1 MVKKGG
7 NRREASV
14 SKVVATIDSGFIS
27 ARKVVD
33 IQRDDADAKRMRNST
48 ELNDENWSRG
58 LTGANPKL
66 YRGFKPMKRKN
77 VSSMIAQ
84 SMLQV

>member
-1 MVKKGG
+1 M
-7 NRREASV
+7 

-27 ARKVVD
+27 ANKIVD
-33 IQRDDADAKRMRNST
+33 IQKDDADTKRTRNST

-58 LTGANPKL
+58 LPGANSKL
-66 YRGFKPMKRKN
+66 SRGFKPIKRKKE
-77 VSSMIAQ
+77 SSMIAQ

>member
-1 MVKKGG
+1 M
-7 NRREASV
+7 

-27 ARKVVD
+27 ASKVVD
-33 IQRDDADAKRMRNST
+33 IQRDDADTKRTRNST
-48 ELNDENWSRG
+48 VVNDENWSRG
-58 LTGANPKL
+58 LTGANTRVP
-66 YRGFKPMKRKN
+66 RGFKPIKRKN